1 LERTVGSVA
10 AHAMTLVWD
19 RPGHAAWCTK
29 LTEHGVVEASS
40 ECQRRHPSQ
49 VTDYVTCAVVW
60 THDEWAVV
68 DALSRQMEEA
78 K

>member
-1 LERTVGSVA
+1 
-10 AHAMTLVWD
+10 M
-19 RPGHAAWCTK
+19 
-29 LTEHGVVEASS
+29 TEHGVVEASS